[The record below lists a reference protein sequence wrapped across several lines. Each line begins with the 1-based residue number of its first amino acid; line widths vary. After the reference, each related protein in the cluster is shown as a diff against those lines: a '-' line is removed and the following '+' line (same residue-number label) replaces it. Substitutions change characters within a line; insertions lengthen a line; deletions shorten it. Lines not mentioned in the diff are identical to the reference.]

1 MPFLRRSPPVEGPA
15 PDPEGAAR
23 SSAEPVAEVA
33 GDGSR
38 PPADETVQ
46 GAGQDAVAPEAVAQE
61 TATQEAASEFS
72 SDPDPGTPLAE
83 SLRPGPRGPGW
94 IGAAVV
100 VTALVSALATF
111 LILAGVIRVTPT
123 PAYGVTLLGI
133 NAALVLGLVFVIAWE
148 ARVFLHAR
156 KANAAV
162 ARLHSR
168 IVGLFSLIAILPTVL
183 LAVVASVTIDRGLSL
198 GFTDRVRDVVL
209 KSVEVADAYQENQC
223 QSLAREIRILVD
235 DLTRARPNFDRDR
248 AWFENFLTTR
258 ATNLGLPVA
267 QIMRGPT
274 DVVARA
280 KIDVLKQVRLPSA
293 AAFEE
298 AATSTDPICLL
309 PSEGRV
315 FAALL
320 RMPAYDDAVLM
331 VQREVSQLAI
341 DFPGVSRAAAAE
353 YLTYDSLRRSIQIT
367 FASVFLLIALIALL
381 SAVWF
386 GMNFANRFVA
396 PIRRLI
402 NAADQVA
409 SGNFYAQVP
418 TKKTSGDLAHLGESF
433 NKMTQELRR
442 QHTGLIAANDLI
454 DTRRRFTE
462 AVLSGVSP
470 GVIGLDAAGFV
481 TIANPAA
488 ERMLDLESEALIGQ
502 PLARAVPELAPV
514 LAESE
519 SRPRALQQQQLQL
532 TRSRGER
539 TVTVRVTSEQA
550 QGTSRGSVVTLD
562 DITDL
567 VQAQRSSAWGDVARR
582 IAHEIKNPLTPIQLS
597 AERIR
602 RKYGKVITADKEVF
616 DQCTA
621 TIVRQVDEIKRM
633 VDEFSAF
640 ARMPK
645 PAIAPND
652 LTEIAKQNLFMMRV
666 AHPDIDFA
674 FSAQGGAGSAE
685 KIVAAFDIR
694 LLSQV
699 ITNILK
705 NAVEAVAEVPPAELG
720 KGKIALSL
728 AVEDGFAVI
737 TVTDN
742 GKGFPVEG
750 RQRLLEPYMT
760 TREGGTGLGLAI
772 VSKVLEE
779 HGGGIALND
788 NPAGRGGQ
796 VQMRVPREH
805 GPEPS
810 ASGPQTSPVTTEE
823 KGAAPT
829 APRIAEMHA

>member
-1 MPFLRRSPPVEGPA
+1 MPFLTRPRSAPPPPGTA
-15 PDPEGAAR
+15 GAAPNPT
-23 SSAEPVAEVA
+23 E
-33 GDGSR
+33 
-38 PPADETVQ
+38 PPAHDPGPT
-46 GAGQDAVAPEAVAQE
+46 GAPEADA
-61 TATQEAASEFS
+61 
-72 SDPDPGTPLAE
+72 PLAE

-100 VTALVSALATF
+100 VTALVCALSTF

-123 PAYGVTLLGI
+123 PTYGITLLGI
-133 NAALVLGLVFVIAWE
+133 NVTLVLGLVVVIAWE

-156 KANAAV
+156 RANAAV

-168 IVGLFSLIAILPTVL
+168 IVGLFCLIAILPTFL
-183 LAVVASVTIDRGLSL
+183 LAVVAAVTIDRGLSL

-280 KIDVLKQVRLPSA
+280 NIDVLKQVRLPSA
-293 AAFEE
+293 AAFED
-298 AATSTDPICLL
+298 AGKSSDPICLL

-331 VQREVSQLAI
+331 VQREVNPLAI
-341 DFPGVSRAAAAE
+341 EFPGVSRAAAAE

-367 FASVFLLIALIALL
+367 FAVVFVLIALIALL

-386 GMNFANRFVA
+386 GLNFANRFVA

-418 TKKTSGDLAHLGESF
+418 TKKTSGDLASLGESF

-442 QHTGLIAANDLI
+442 QHAGLMAANDLI
-454 DTRRRFTE
+454 DARRRFTE

-488 ERMLDLESEALIGQ
+488 ERMLDLGSDRLVGQ
-502 PLARAVPELAPV
+502 PLGAAVPELAPV
-514 LAESE
+514 LAEGE
-519 SRPRALQQQQLQL
+519 ARQRAVQQQIQL
-532 TRSRGER
+532 TRTRGERKEER
-539 TVTVRVTSEQA
+539 TVTVRVTGEQA
-550 QGTSRGSVVTLD
+550 PGGARGAVVTLD

-567 VQAQRSSAWGDVARR
+567 VQAQRTSAWGDVARR

-602 RKYGKVITADKEVF
+602 RKYGKVIVTDREVF

-652 LTEIAKQNLFMMRV
+652 LTEIAKQNLFMIRV
-666 AHPDIDFA
+666 AHPDIDFS
-674 FSAQGGAGSAE
+674 FSAQGGAEAGGAGNPE

-705 NAVEAVAEVPPAELG
+705 NAVEAVAEVPSEVLG
-720 KGKIALSL
+720 KGKIALDL
-728 AVEDGFAVI
+728 AIEDGFAVI

-742 GKGFPVEG
+742 GKGFPAEG

-760 TREGGTGLGLAI
+760 TRDGGTGLGLAI

-796 VQMRVPREH
+796 VQMRVPREAAP
-805 GPEPS
+805 GSPPGAAGTPPGAGQPPS
-810 ASGPQTSPVTTEE
+810 TPEE

-829 APRIAEMHA
+829 APRIAEMQA

>member
-1 MPFLRRSPPVEGPA
+1 MPFLRRSRTEEGPA
-15 PDPEGAAR
+15 RVPERGA
-23 SSAEPVAEVA
+23 
-33 GDGSR
+33 DGTGET
-38 PPADETVQ
+38 ADQ
-46 GAGQDAVAPEAVAQE
+46 QDAGTPAGADAAQP
-61 TATQEAASEFS
+61 S
-72 SDPDPGTPLAE
+72 GTPLAE

-94 IGAAVV
+94 IGAAMV

-123 PAYGVTLLGI
+123 PAYGVTLLAI
-133 NAALVLGLVFVIAWE
+133 NAALVLGLAVIIAWE

-162 ARLHSR
+162 ARLHTR
-168 IVGLFSLIAILPTVL
+168 IVGLFSLIAILPTIL

-223 QSLAREIRILVD
+223 QSLAREIRILAD
-235 DLTRARPNFDRDR
+235 DLTRARPNFDVNRD
-248 AWFENFLTTR
+248 WFQTFLTTR

-274 DVVARA
+274 EVVARA
-280 KIDVLKQVRLPSA
+280 KIDVLKTNRLPSA
-293 AAFEE
+293 AAFED
-298 AATSTDPICLL
+298 AANSADPICLL
-309 PSEGRV
+309 PTEGRV

-341 DFPGVSRAAAAE
+341 EFPGVSRAAAAE

-442 QHTGLIAANDLI
+442 QHAGLIAASDLI

-488 ERMLDLESEALIGQ
+488 ERMVDLASDALVGQ

-519 SRPRALQQQQLQL
+519 ARPRSLQQQQVQL

-539 TVTVRVTSEQA
+539 TITVRVTSEQA
-550 QGTSRGSVVTLD
+550 QGASRGSVVTLD

-674 FSAQGGAGSAE
+674 FSAQTGAAEGGAGESE

-705 NAVEAVAEVPPAELG
+705 NAVEAVAEVPEAELG
-720 KGKIALSL
+720 KGKISLSL

-737 TVTDN
+737 AVTDN
-742 GKGFPVEG
+742 GKGFPAEG

-779 HGGGIALND
+779 HGGGIELND

-796 VQMRVPREH
+796 VRMRVPREH
-805 GPEPS
+805 GPEP
-810 ASGPQTSPVTTEE
+810 AAAPEIGPQTSPVTTEE

>member
-1 MPFLRRSPPVEGPA
+1 
-15 PDPEGAAR
+15 
-23 SSAEPVAEVA
+23 
-33 GDGSR
+33 
-38 PPADETVQ
+38 
-46 GAGQDAVAPEAVAQE
+46 
-61 TATQEAASEFS
+61 
-72 SDPDPGTPLAE
+72 
-83 SLRPGPRGPGW
+83 
-94 IGAAVV
+94 
-100 VTALVSALATF
+100 
-111 LILAGVIRVTPT
+111 
-123 PAYGVTLLGI
+123 
-133 NAALVLGLVFVIAWE
+133 
-148 ARVFLHAR
+148 
-156 KANAAV
+156 
-162 ARLHSR
+162 
-168 IVGLFSLIAILPTVL
+168 
-183 LAVVASVTIDRGLSL
+183 GLSL

-223 QSLAREIRILVD
+223 QSLAREIRILND
-235 DLTRARPNFDRDR
+235 DLTRARPNFDVNRD
-248 AWFENFLTTR
+248 WFEGFLTVR

-267 QIMRGPT
+267 QIMRGPNE
-274 DVVARA
+274 VVARA
-280 KIDVLKQVRLPSA
+280 KIDVLKVTRLPSA
-293 AAFEE
+293 AAFAE
-298 AATSTDPICLL
+298 AATSNDPVCLL
-309 PSEGRV
+309 PTEGRV
-315 FAALL
+315 FAALF
-320 RMPAYDDAVLM
+320 RMPAYDDAVLL

-353 YLTYDSLRRSIQIT
+353 YLTYDSLRTSIQVT
-367 FASVFLLIALIALL
+367 FASVFVLIALIALL

-418 TKKTSGDLAHLGESF
+418 ARKTSGDLAHLGESF

-442 QHTGLIAANDLI
+442 QHAGLTAASDLI
-454 DTRRRFTE
+454 DRRRRFTE

-470 GVIGLDAAGFV
+470 GVVGVDAGGVV

-488 ERMLDLESEALIGQ
+488 ERMLDLASDALVGRR
-502 PLARAVPELAPV
+502 LADAVPELAP
-514 LAESE
+514 LLPGGEG
-519 SRPRALQQQQLQL
+519 RQRALQQQIQL
-532 TRSRGER
+532 TRAGRER
-539 TVTVRVTSEQA
+539 TIAVRVTSEQA
-550 QGTSRGSVVTLD
+550 QGGARGFVVTAD

-567 VQAQRSSAWGDVARR
+567 VSAQRTSAWADVARR

-602 RKYGKVITADKEVF
+602 RKYGKVITADREVF

-621 TIVRQVDEIKRM
+621 TIIRQVDEIKRM
-633 VDEFSAF
+633 VDEFSSF

-645 PAIAPND
+645 PAIAEND

-666 AHPDIDFA
+666 AHPDIDFSFTA
-674 FSAQGGAGSAE
+674 HGTGGTGTAAAE
-685 KIVAAFDIR
+685 KITAAFDIR

-705 NAVEAVAEVPPAELG
+705 NAVEAVAEVPEAELG

-728 AVEDGFAVI
+728 TVDETFATI
-737 TVTDN
+737 AVTDN
-742 GKGFPVEG
+742 GKGFPAEG

-779 HGGGIALND
+779 HGGGIELND

-796 VQMRVPREH
+796 VRMRVPRALPAADH
-805 GPEPS
+805 AAAGAIPAGPD
-810 ASGPQTSPVTTEE
+810 ANLHE

-829 APRIAEMHA
+829 APRKIAEMQP

>member
-1 MPFLRRSPPVEGPA
+1 MEDAGVADA
-15 PDPEGAAR
+15 P
-23 SSAEPVAEVA
+23 SAEPQGGSDPFAAESSVAEA
-33 GDGSR
+33 MK
-38 PPADETVQ
+38 
-46 GAGQDAVAPEAVAQE
+46 
-61 TATQEAASEFS
+61 
-72 SDPDPGTPLAE
+72 
-83 SLRPGPRGPGW
+83 PGPRGPGW

-100 VTALVSALATF
+100 ATALISAIATF

-123 PAYGVTLLGI
+123 PTIGVTLLAI
-133 NAALVLGLVFVIAWE
+133 NVFLVLSLVVVIAWE

-156 KANAAV
+156 RANAAV
-162 ARLHSR
+162 ARLHTR
-168 IVGLFSLIAILPTVL
+168 IVGLFSLIAILPTIL

-223 QSLAREIRILVD
+223 QSLAREIRILND
-235 DLTRARPNFDRDR
+235 DLTRARPNFDVNRE
-248 AWFENFLTTR
+248 WFENFLTTR

-280 KIDVLKQVRLPSA
+280 KIDILKQTRLPSA
-293 AAFEE
+293 AAFED
-298 AATSTDPICLL
+298 AAKSNDPICLL
-309 PSEGRV
+309 PTEGRI

-320 RMPAYDDAVLM
+320 RMPAYDDAVLL

-353 YLTYDSLRRSIQIT
+353 YLTYDSLKRSIQVT
-367 FASVFLLIALIALL
+367 FASVFVLIALIALL

-386 GMNFANRFVA
+386 GLNFANRFVA

-418 TKKTSGDLAHLGESF
+418 ARKADGDLAHLGESF

-442 QHTGLIAANDLI
+442 QHAGLTAASDLI
-454 DTRRRFTE
+454 DRRRRFTE

-470 GVIGLDAAGFV
+470 GVIGVDAGGLV
-481 TIANPAA
+481 TIANPGA
-488 ERMLDLESEALIGQ
+488 ERMLGLAGEDLIGM
-502 PLARAVPELAPV
+502 PLTQVVPELAP
-514 LAESE
+514 LFPEAEG
-519 SRPRALQQQQLQL
+519 RQRALQQQIQL
-532 TRSRGER
+532 TRDGRER

-550 QGTSRGSVVTLD
+550 QGAARGFVVTLD

-567 VQAQRSSAWGDVARR
+567 VSAQRTSAWADVARR

-602 RKYGKVITADKEVF
+602 RKYGKVITTDREVF

-633 VDEFSAF
+633 VDEFSSF

-645 PAIAPND
+645 PAIAEHD
-652 LTEIAKQNLFMMRV
+652 LTEIAKQNLFMIRV
-666 AHPDIDFA
+666 AHPDLDFA
-674 FSAQGGAGSAE
+674 FSARGVEGAE
-685 KIVAAFDIR
+685 RVTAAFDIR

-699 ITNILK
+699 LTNILK
-705 NAVEAVAEVPPAELG
+705 NAVEAVAAVPEAELG
-720 KGKIALSL
+720 KGRVELALS
-728 AVEDGFAVI
+728 VEEAFAVI
-737 TVTDN
+737 EVTDN
-742 GKGFPVEG
+742 GKGFPAEG

-779 HGGGIALND
+779 HGGGIELND
-788 NPAGRGGQ
+788 NPAGRGGR
-796 VQMRVPREH
+796 VRMRVPRVLAADAQADQGLSPSLGERQGNHEKPGDHEKPGEH
-805 GPEPS
+805 
-810 ASGPQTSPVTTEE
+810 EE
-823 KGAAPT
+823 KGT
-829 APRIAEMHA
+829 ARTGPQIAEMLQ

>member
-1 MPFLRRSPPVEGPA
+1 MPTGSAG
-15 PDPEGAAR
+15 DAAR
-23 SSAEPVAEVA
+23 
-33 GDGSR
+33 
-38 PPADETVQ
+38 
-46 GAGQDAVAPEAVAQE
+46 
-61 TATQEAASEFS
+61 
-72 SDPDPGTPLAE
+72 PD
-83 SLRPGPRGPGW
+83 PRGPGW

-100 VTALVSALATF
+100 VTALISAIATF
-111 LILAGVIRVTPT
+111 LVLAGMIRITPT
-123 PAYGVTLLGI
+123 PTIGVTLLAI
-133 NAALVLGLVFVIAWE
+133 NVALVLGLVVIIAWE
-148 ARVFLHAR
+148 ARVFLKAR
-156 KANAAV
+156 QAHAAV
-162 ARLHSR
+162 ARLHTR
-168 IVGLFSLIAILPTVL
+168 IVGLFSLIAILPTIL

-223 QSLAREIRILVD
+223 QSLAREIRILND
-235 DLTRARPNFDRDR
+235 DLTRARPNFDVNRD
-248 AWFENFLTTR
+248 WFQNFLTTR

-274 DVVARA
+274 EVVAKA
-280 KIDVLKQVRLPSA
+280 KIDILKATRLPSA
-293 AAFEE
+293 AAFED
-298 AATSTDPICLL
+298 AAKSNDPICLL
-309 PSEGRV
+309 PTEGRV

-341 DFPGVSRAAAAE
+341 EFPGVSRAAAAE
-353 YLTYDSLRRSIQIT
+353 YLTYDSLRRSIQVT
-367 FASVFLLIALIALL
+367 FASVFVLIALIALL

-386 GMNFANRFVA
+386 GLNFANRFVA

-418 TKKTSGDLAHLGESF
+418 AKKSDGDLAHLGASF

-442 QHTGLIAANDLI
+442 QHDGLTAASELI
-454 DTRRRFTE
+454 DRRRRFTE

-470 GVIGLDAAGFV
+470 GVIGIDAGGFV

-488 ERMLDLESEALIGQ
+488 ERMLDLAGTALIGQ
-502 PLARAVPELAPV
+502 PLGQAAPELAPV
-514 LAESE
+514 LAEGE
-519 SRPRALQQQQLQL
+519 SRQRAVQQQIQL
-532 TRSRGER
+532 TRAGRER

-550 QGTSRGSVVTLD
+550 HGTARGYVVTLD

-567 VQAQRSSAWGDVARR
+567 VSAQRTSAWADVARR

-602 RKYGKVITADKEVF
+602 RKYGKVIVSDREVF

-621 TIVRQVDEIKRM
+621 TIIRQVDEIKRM
-633 VDEFSAF
+633 VDEFSSF

-645 PAIAPND
+645 PAIAEND

-674 FSAQGGAGSAE
+674 FASTGAGANE
-685 KIVAAFDIR
+685 RITAAFDIR
-694 LLSQV
+694 LLSQA

-705 NAVEAVAEVPPAELG
+705 NAVEAVAEVPEDVLG
-720 KGKIALSL
+720 KGKIGLDL
-728 AVEDGFAVI
+728 AVDDGYALI
-737 TVTDN
+737 SITDN
-742 GKGFPVEG
+742 GKGFPTEG

-779 HGGGIALND
+779 HGGGIELND

-796 VQMRVPREH
+796 VRMRVPRAQPDAPAADPAARPATAPAARPSGEAAH
-805 GPEPS
+805 GAGAPDP
-810 ASGPQTSPVTTEE
+810 TSDTTMDTTVE
-823 KGAAPT
+823 KGAART
-829 APRIAEMHA
+829 APQTAEMH

>member
-1 MPFLRRSPPVEGPA
+1 MAWLRRFSKK
-15 PDPEGAAR
+15 
-23 SSAEPVAEVA
+23 
-33 GDGSR
+33 R
-38 PPADETVQ
+38 P
-46 GAGQDAVAPEAVAQE
+46 PEAVSE
-61 TATQEAASEFS
+61 ASEAGAS
-72 SDPDPGTPLAE
+72 TDGAAPDVVV
-83 SLRPGPRGPGW
+83 RPPPRGPGW
-94 IGAAVV
+94 IGALVV
-100 VTALVSALATF
+100 ATALVSAIATF

-123 PAYGVTLLGI
+123 PTVGVTLLGI
-133 NAALVLGLVFVIAWE
+133 NVALVLGLVVIIAWE

-162 ARLHSR
+162 ARLHTR

-183 LAVVASVTIDRGLSL
+183 LAVVAAVTIDRGLSL

-223 QSLAREIRILVD
+223 QSLAREIRILAD
-235 DLTRARPNFDRDR
+235 DLTRARPNFDVNRD
-248 AWFENFLTTR
+248 WFQTFLTTR
-258 ATNLGLPVA
+258 ATALGLPVA
-267 QIMRGPT
+267 EIMRGPT
-274 DVVARA
+274 EVVARA
-280 KIDVLKQVRLPSA
+280 KIDIIKERRLPSA

-298 AATSTDPICLL
+298 AAKSSDPICLV

-320 RMPAYDDAVLM
+320 RMTAYDGAVLL
-331 VQREVSQLAI
+331 VQREVSQLAVE
-341 DFPGVSRAAAAE
+341 FPGVSRAAAAE
-353 YLTYDSLRRSIQIT
+353 YLTYDSLKRSIQIT
-367 FASVFLLIALIALL
+367 FASVFVLIALIALL

-386 GMNFANRFVA
+386 GLNFANRFVA

-418 TKKTSGDLAHLGESF
+418 ARKTDGDLAHLGESF

-442 QHTGLIAANDLI
+442 QHDGLTAASDLI
-454 DTRRRFTE
+454 DRRRRFTE

-470 GVIGLDAAGFV
+470 GVIGVDAAGLV
-481 TIANPAA
+481 TIANPAVERTLGIGA
-488 ERMLDLESEALIGQ
+488 EEIVGR
-502 PLARAVPELAPV
+502 PLTQVVPELQALFP
-514 LAESE
+514 EGSE
-519 SRPRALQQQQLQL
+519 GRQRALQQQIQLV
-532 TRSRGER
+532 RDGRER

-550 QGTSRGSVVTLD
+550 QGGQRGFVVTLD

-567 VQAQRSSAWGDVARR
+567 VAAQRTSAWADVARR

-602 RKYGKVITADKEVF
+602 RKYGKVIVEDRDVF

-633 VDEFSAF
+633 VDEFSSF

-645 PAIAPND
+645 PAIGRND
-652 LTEIAKQNLFMMRV
+652 LGEIARQNLFMMRV
-666 AHPDIDFA
+666 AHPDLEFG
-674 FSAQGGAGSAE
+674 FSGEGDGGE
-685 KIVAAFDIR
+685 PLTAAFDIR
-694 LLSQV
+694 LLSQA

-705 NAVEAVAEVPPAELG
+705 NAVEAVMAVPEAERGQGRVDVRL
-720 KGKIALSL
+720 L
-728 AVEDGFAVI
+728 VEDAFAVI
-737 TVTDN
+737 EVTDT

-772 VSKVLEE
+772 VSKVLED
-779 HGGGIALND
+779 HGGGIELND

-796 VQMRVPREH
+796 VRMRIPRDVEAAGGRTPAGTGDDMR
-805 GPEPS
+805 GPRAAAPD
-810 ASGPQTSPVTTEE
+810 E
-823 KGAAPT
+823 KGAARTGPE
-829 APRIAEMHA
+829 IAEILS

>member
-1 MPFLRRSPPVEGPA
+1 MRFLSRSGSAASGPDSGGSGPA
-15 PDPEGAAR
+15 PDP
-23 SSAEPVAEVA
+23 A
-33 GDGSR
+33 GV
-38 PPADETVQ
+38 PPQT
-46 GAGQDAVAPEAVAQE
+46 DA
-61 TATQEAASEFS
+61 
-72 SDPDPGTPLAE
+72 PLAE

-100 VTALVSALATF
+100 VTALVCALTTF

-123 PAYGVTLLGI
+123 PTYGITLLAI
-133 NAALVLGLVFVIAWE
+133 NVTLVLGLVVVIAWE

-156 KANAAV
+156 RANAAV

-168 IVGLFSLIAILPTVL
+168 IVGLFSLIAILPTIL

-223 QSLAREIRILVD
+223 QSLAREIRILND
-235 DLTRARPNFDRDR
+235 DLTRARPNFDVNR
-248 AWFENFLTTR
+248 AWFETFLTTR

-267 QIMRGPT
+267 QIMRGST

-280 KIDVLKQVRLPSA
+280 NIDVLKQVRLPSA
-293 AAFEE
+293 AAFED
-298 AATSTDPICLL
+298 AGKSGDPICLL
-309 PSEGRV
+309 PTEGRV

-331 VQREVSQLAI
+331 VQREVNPLAI
-341 DFPGVSRAAAAE
+341 EFPGVSRAAAAE

-367 FASVFLLIALIALL
+367 FAVVFVLIALIALL

-386 GMNFANRFVA
+386 GLNFANRFVA

-418 TKKTSGDLAHLGESF
+418 TKKTSGDLASLGESF

-442 QHTGLIAANDLI
+442 QHAGLMAANDLI
-454 DTRRRFTE
+454 DARRRFTE

-488 ERMLDLESEALIGQ
+488 ERMLDLGSDRLVGQ
-502 PLARAVPELAPV
+502 PLGQAVPELAPV
-514 LAESE
+514 LAEGE
-519 SRPRALQQQQLQL
+519 ARQRAVQQQIQL
-532 TRSRGER
+532 TRTRGERKEER
-539 TVTVRVTSEQA
+539 TVTVRVTGEQA
-550 QGTSRGSVVTLD
+550 PGGARGAVVTLD

-567 VQAQRSSAWGDVARR
+567 VQAQRTSAWGDVARR

-602 RKYGKVITADKEVF
+602 RKYGKVILTDREVF

-674 FSAQGGAGSAE
+674 FSAEGGAGASE

-705 NAVEAVAEVPPAELG
+705 NAVEAVAEVPPDVLG
-720 KGKIALSL
+720 KGKIALAL

-742 GKGFPVEG
+742 GKGFPAEG

-796 VQMRVPREH
+796 VRMRVPREGAGPSAGPSAGEGAGKA
-805 GPEPS
+805 GPERP
-810 ASGPQTSPVTTEE
+810 PTTAEE

-829 APRIAEMHA
+829 APRIAEMQA

>member
-1 MPFLRRSPPVEGPA
+1 MPFLTRWRSAAPPSDAAGAGPA
-15 PDPEGAAR
+15 QNP
-23 SSAEPVAEVA
+23 AEPPAQ
-33 GDGSR
+33 GS
-38 PPADETVQ
+38 V
-46 GAGQDAVAPEAVAQE
+46 
-61 TATQEAASEFS
+61 
-72 SDPDPGTPLAE
+72 PGTTGTPDAGAPLAE

-100 VTALVSALATF
+100 VTALVCALSTF

-123 PAYGVTLLGI
+123 PTYGITLLSI
-133 NAALVLGLVFVIAWE
+133 NVTLVLGLVVVIVWE

-156 KANAAV
+156 RANAAV

-168 IVGLFSLIAILPTVL
+168 IVGLFCLIAILPTFL
-183 LAVVASVTIDRGLSL
+183 LAVVAAVTIDRGLSL

-223 QSLAREIRILVD
+223 QSLAREIRILAD
-235 DLTRARPNFDRDR
+235 DLTRARPNFDVNRS
-248 AWFENFLTTR
+248 WFETFLTTR

-280 KIDVLKQVRLPSA
+280 NIDVLKQVRLPSA
-293 AAFEE
+293 AAFED
-298 AATSTDPICLL
+298 AGKSSDPICLL

-331 VQREVSQLAI
+331 VQREVNPLAI
-341 DFPGVSRAAAAE
+341 EFPGVSRAAAAE

-367 FASVFLLIALIALL
+367 FAVVFVLIALIALL

-386 GMNFANRFVA
+386 GLNFANRFVA

-418 TKKTSGDLAHLGESF
+418 TKKTSGDLASLGESF

-442 QHTGLIAANDLI
+442 QHAGLMAANDLI
-454 DTRRRFTE
+454 DARRRFTE

-488 ERMLDLESEALIGQ
+488 ERMLDLGSDRLVGQ
-502 PLARAVPELAPV
+502 PLGTAVPELAPV
-514 LAESE
+514 LAEGE
-519 SRPRALQQQQLQL
+519 ARQRAVQQQIQLVR
-532 TRSRGER
+532 TRGERKEER
-539 TVTVRVTSEQA
+539 TVTVRVTGEQA
-550 QGTSRGSVVTLD
+550 PGGARGAVVTLD

-567 VQAQRSSAWGDVARR
+567 VQAQRTSAWGDVARR

-602 RKYGKVITADKEVF
+602 RKYGKVIVTDREVF

-652 LTEIAKQNLFMMRV
+652 LTEIAKQNLFMVRV

-674 FSAQGGAGSAE
+674 FSAAGGAGSSE

-705 NAVEAVAEVPPAELG
+705 NAVEAVAEVPPEVLG
-720 KGKIALSL
+720 KGKIALDL

-742 GKGFPVEG
+742 GKGFPAEG

-796 VQMRVPREH
+796 VQMRVPREAA
-805 GPEPS
+805 PEPS
-810 ASGPQTSPVTTEE
+810 PAAAGTQPSAGRPPSTPEE

-829 APRIAEMHA
+829 APRIAEMQA

>member
-1 MPFLRRSPPVEGPA
+1 MPFLQRSPTEEGPV
-15 PDPEGAAR
+15 PDPEGPG
-23 SSAEPVAEVA
+23 E
-33 GDGSR
+33 
-38 PPADETVQ
+38 
-46 GAGQDAVAPEAVAQE
+46 GAGPDAA
-61 TATQEAASEFS
+61 
-72 SDPDPGTPLAE
+72 LAE

-133 NAALVLGLVFVIAWE
+133 NAALVLGLAFIIAWE

-162 ARLHSR
+162 ARLHTR
-168 IVGLFSLIAILPTVL
+168 IVGLFSLIAILPTIL

-223 QSLAREIRILVD
+223 QSLAREIRILAD
-235 DLTRARPNFDRDR
+235 DLTRARPNFDVNRD
-248 AWFENFLTTR
+248 WFQNFLTTR
-258 ATNLGLPVA
+258 ASNLGLPVA

-274 DVVARA
+274 EVVARA
-280 KIDVLKQVRLPSA
+280 KIDVLKTNRLPSA
-293 AAFEE
+293 AAFED
-298 AATSTDPICLL
+298 AASSADPICLL
-309 PSEGRV
+309 PTEGRV
-315 FAALL
+315 FAALV

-418 TKKTSGDLAHLGESF
+418 TRKTSGDLAHLGEAF

-442 QHTGLIAANDLI
+442 QHAGLIAASDLI

-488 ERMLDLESEALIGQ
+488 ERMLDLDSDALVGQ
-502 PLARAVPELAPV
+502 PLGRAVPELAPV

-519 SRPRALQQQQLQL
+519 ARPRSLQQQQIQL
-532 TRSRGER
+532 ARSRGER
-539 TVTVRVTSEQA
+539 TITVRVTSEQA
-550 QGTSRGSVVTLD
+550 QGSSRGWVVTLD

-645 PAIAPND
+645 PAIAQND

-674 FSAQGGAGSAE
+674 FSAQTGSAEGGAANSE

-705 NAVEAVAEVPPAELG
+705 NAVEAVAEVPEAELG
-720 KGKIALSL
+720 KGKISLSL

-737 TVTDN
+737 AVTDN
-742 GKGFPVEG
+742 GKGFPAEG

-779 HGGGIALND
+779 HGGGIELND

-796 VQMRVPREH
+796 VRMRVPREH
-805 GPEPS
+805 GSEPS
-810 ASGPQTSPVTTEE
+810 VSPETRPVTTEE

>member
-1 MPFLRRSPPVEGPA
+1 MPFLRRSRTEEGPLPA
-15 PDPEGAAR
+15 PERAAEGEGQHAGHDGARDSGDP
-23 SSAEPVAEVA
+23 
-33 GDGSR
+33 
-38 PPADETVQ
+38 
-46 GAGQDAVAPEAVAQE
+46 AGQDAGRDASQAP
-61 TATQEAASEFS
+61 AA
-72 SDPDPGTPLAE
+72 PLAE

-94 IGAAVV
+94 IGAVVV
-100 VTALVSALATF
+100 VTALISALATF

-123 PAYGVTLLGI
+123 PAYGVTLLAI
-133 NAALVLGLVFVIAWE
+133 NAALVLSLAFIIAWE

-162 ARLHSR
+162 ARLHTR
-168 IVGLFSLIAILPTVL
+168 IVGLFSLIAILPTIL

-223 QSLAREIRILVD
+223 QSLAREIRILAD
-235 DLTRARPNFDRDR
+235 DLTRARPNFDVNRD
-248 AWFENFLTTR
+248 WFQTFLTTR

-274 DVVARA
+274 EVVARA
-280 KIDVLKQVRLPSA
+280 KIDVLKTNRLPSA
-293 AAFEE
+293 AAFED
-298 AATSTDPICLL
+298 AANSADPICLL
-309 PSEGRV
+309 PTEGRV

-442 QHTGLIAANDLI
+442 QHAGLIAASDLI

-488 ERMLDLESEALIGQ
+488 ERMLDLPSDALIGQ
-502 PLARAVPELAPV
+502 PLGRAVPELAPV

-519 SRPRALQQQQLQL
+519 ARQRSLQQQQIQL

-674 FSAQGGAGSAE
+674 FSAQTSTGQDGAGGSE

-705 NAVEAVAEVPPAELG
+705 NAVEAVAEVPEAELG
-720 KGKIALSL
+720 KGKIGLSL

-737 TVTDN
+737 AVTDN
-742 GKGFPVEG
+742 GKGFPAEG

-779 HGGGIALND
+779 HGGGIELND

-796 VQMRVPREH
+796 VRMRIPREH

-810 ASGPQTSPVTTEE
+810 AGALETSPDTTEE

>member
-1 MPFLRRSPPVEGPA
+1 MPFLSRSGSAATGPDAGGSGPA
-15 PDPEGAAR
+15 PDP
-23 SSAEPVAEVA
+23 A
-33 GDGSR
+33 G
-38 PPADETVQ
+38 PAPQAD
-46 GAGQDAVAPEAVAQE
+46 
-61 TATQEAASEFS
+61 S
-72 SDPDPGTPLAE
+72 PLAE

-100 VTALVSALATF
+100 VTALVCALTTF

-123 PAYGVTLLGI
+123 PTYGITLLAI
-133 NAALVLGLVFVIAWE
+133 NVALVLGLVVIIAWE

-156 KANAAV
+156 RANAAV

-168 IVGLFSLIAILPTVL
+168 IVGLFSLIAILPTIL

-223 QSLAREIRILVD
+223 QSLAREIRILND
-235 DLTRARPNFDRDR
+235 DLTRARPNFDVNRT
-248 AWFENFLTTR
+248 WFETFLTTR

-280 KIDVLKQVRLPSA
+280 NIDVLKQVRLPSA
-293 AAFEE
+293 AAFED
-298 AATSTDPICLL
+298 AGKSTDPICLL

-331 VQREVSQLAI
+331 VQREVNPLAI
-341 DFPGVSRAAAAE
+341 EFPGVSRAAAAE

-367 FASVFLLIALIALL
+367 FALVFVLIALIALL

-386 GMNFANRFVA
+386 GLNFANRFVA

-418 TKKTSGDLAHLGESF
+418 TKKTSGDLASLGESF

-442 QHTGLIAANDLI
+442 QHAGLMAANDLI
-454 DTRRRFTE
+454 DARRRFTE

-488 ERMLDLESEALIGQ
+488 ERMLDLGSDRLVGQ
-502 PLARAVPELAPV
+502 PLGVAVPELAPV
-514 LAESE
+514 LAEGE
-519 SRPRALQQQQLQL
+519 ARQRAVQQQIQL
-532 TRSRGER
+532 TRTRGERKEER
-539 TVTVRVTSEQA
+539 TVTVRVTGEQA
-550 QGTSRGSVVTLD
+550 PGGARGAVVTLD

-567 VQAQRSSAWGDVARR
+567 VQAQRTSAWGDVARR

-602 RKYGKVITADKEVF
+602 RKYGKVILTDREVF

-674 FSAQGGAGSAE
+674 FSAEGGAGASE

-705 NAVEAVAEVPPAELG
+705 NAVEAVSEVPPDVLG
-720 KGKIALSL
+720 KGKIALGL

-742 GKGFPVEG
+742 GKGFPAEG

-796 VQMRVPREH
+796 VRMRVPREA
-805 GPEPS
+805 GPERP
-810 ASGPQTSPVTTEE
+810 PTTPEE

-829 APRIAEMHA
+829 APRIAEMQA

>member
-1 MPFLRRSPPVEGPA
+1 MRLRRRTPQEEAPVPTG
-15 PDPEGAAR
+15 
-23 SSAEPVAEVA
+23 SA
-33 GDGSR
+33 GDGAR
-38 PPADETVQ
+38 PD
-46 GAGQDAVAPEAVAQE
+46 
-61 TATQEAASEFS
+61 
-72 SDPDPGTPLAE
+72 
-83 SLRPGPRGPGW
+83 PRGPGW

-100 VTALVSALATF
+100 ITALVSAVATF
-111 LILAGVIRVTPT
+111 LVLAGVIRVTPT
-123 PAYGVTLLGI
+123 PTIGVTLLAI
-133 NAALVLGLVFVIAWE
+133 NVALVLGLVVIIAWE
-148 ARVFLHAR
+148 ARVFLKAR
-156 KANAAV
+156 QAHAAV
-162 ARLHSR
+162 ARLHNR
-168 IVGLFSLIAILPTVL
+168 IVGLFSLIAILPTIL

-223 QSLAREIRILVD
+223 QSLAREIRILND
-235 DLTRARPNFDRDR
+235 DLTRARPNFDVNRD
-248 AWFENFLTTR
+248 WFQNFLTTR

-274 DVVARA
+274 EVVAKA
-280 KIDVLKQVRLPSA
+280 KIDVLKATRLPSA
-293 AAFEE
+293 AAFED
-298 AATSTDPICLL
+298 AAKSNDPICLL
-309 PSEGRV
+309 PTEGRV

-341 DFPGVSRAAAAE
+341 EFPGVSRAAAAE

-367 FASVFLLIALIALL
+367 FASVFVLIALIALL

-418 TKKTSGDLAHLGESF
+418 ARKSDGDLAHLGASF

-442 QHTGLIAANDLI
+442 QHDGLTAANDLI
-454 DTRRRFTE
+454 DRRRRFTE

-470 GVIGLDAAGFV
+470 GVIGIDAGGFV

-488 ERMLDLESEALIGQ
+488 ERMLDLAGSDLIGQ
-502 PLARAVPELAPV
+502 RLGAAAPELAPV
-514 LAESE
+514 LAEGE
-519 SRPRALQQQQLQL
+519 SRQRAVQQQIQL
-532 TRSRGER
+532 TRAGRER

-550 QGTSRGSVVTLD
+550 HGSARGYVVTLD

-567 VQAQRSSAWGDVARR
+567 VSAQRTSAWADVARR

-602 RKYGKVITADKEVF
+602 RKYGKVIVSDREVF

-621 TIVRQVDEIKRM
+621 TIIRQVDEIKRM
-633 VDEFSAF
+633 VDEFSSF

-645 PAIAPND
+645 PAIAEND

-674 FSAQGGAGSAE
+674 FSSRGAE
-685 KIVAAFDIR
+685 ERITAAFDIR
-694 LLSQV
+694 LLSQA

-705 NAVEAVAEVPPAELG
+705 NAVEAVAEVPPEVLG
-720 KGKIALSL
+720 KGKIGLDL
-728 AVEDGFAVI
+728 AVDDGYALI
-737 TVTDN
+737 AITDN
-742 GKGFPVEG
+742 GKGFPTEG

-779 HGGGIALND
+779 HGGGIELND

-796 VQMRVPREH
+796 VRMRVPRAQPDANPAARPAGETAH
-805 GPEPS
+805 GAGAPDR
-810 ASGPQTSPVTTEE
+810 TSDTTVE
-823 KGAAPT
+823 KGAART
-829 APRIAEMHA
+829 APQTAEMH

>member
-1 MPFLRRSPPVEGPA
+1 MPFLRRPRTEEGSTPA
-15 PDPEGAAR
+15 PER
-23 SSAEPVAEVA
+23 A
-33 GDGSR
+33 GD
-38 PPADETVQ
+38 
-46 GAGQDAVAPEAVAQE
+46 GAGQDVAQG
-61 TATQEAASEFS
+61 AAEAAGQQAADQRDAGMPAG
-72 SDPDPGTPLAE
+72 SDAPPPSGTPLAE
-83 SLRPGPRGPGW
+83 SLQPGPRGPGW
-94 IGAAVV
+94 IGAAMV

-123 PAYGVTLLGI
+123 PAYGVTLLAI
-133 NAALVLGLVFVIAWE
+133 NAALVLGLAVIIAWE

-162 ARLHSR
+162 ARLHTR
-168 IVGLFSLIAILPTVL
+168 IVGLFSLIAILPTIL

-223 QSLAREIRILVD
+223 QSLAREIRILAD
-235 DLTRARPNFDRDR
+235 DLTRARPNFDVNRD
-248 AWFENFLTTR
+248 WFQTFLTTR

-274 DVVARA
+274 EVVARA
-280 KIDVLKQVRLPSA
+280 KIDVLKTNRLPSA
-293 AAFEE
+293 AAFED
-298 AATSTDPICLL
+298 AANSADPICLL
-309 PSEGRV
+309 PTEGRV

-341 DFPGVSRAAAAE
+341 EFPGVSRAAAAE

-442 QHTGLIAANDLI
+442 QHAGLIAASDLI

-488 ERMLDLESEALIGQ
+488 ERMLDLPSDALVGQ
-502 PLARAVPELAPV
+502 PLASAVPELAPV

-519 SRPRALQQQQLQL
+519 ARSRSLQQQQIQL

-539 TVTVRVTSEQA
+539 TITVRVTSEQA
-550 QGTSRGSVVTLD
+550 QGASRGSVVTLD

-674 FSAQGGAGSAE
+674 FSAQSGAGGSE

-705 NAVEAVAEVPPAELG
+705 NAVEAVAEVPEAELG

-737 TVTDN
+737 AVTDN
-742 GKGFPVEG
+742 GKGFPAEG

-779 HGGGIALND
+779 HGGGIELND

-796 VQMRVPREH
+796 VRMRVPREH

-810 ASGPQTSPVTTEE
+810 GAGPDTKTPETSPVTTEE

>member
-1 MPFLRRSPPVEGPA
+1 MPFLRRSRTADAPPPPLEGPA
-15 PDPEGAAR
+15 PLE
-23 SSAEPVAEVA
+23 
-33 GDGSR
+33 
-38 PPADETVQ
+38 
-46 GAGQDAVAPEAVAQE
+46 
-61 TATQEAASEFS
+61 
-72 SDPDPGTPLAE
+72 E

-100 VTALVSALATF
+100 ITALVSAIATF

-123 PAYGVTLLGI
+123 PTYGVALLAL
-133 NAALVLGLVFVIAWE
+133 NVALVLGLAVIIAWE

-156 KANAAV
+156 RANAAV

-168 IVGLFSLIAILPTVL
+168 IVGLFSLIAILPTIL

-223 QSLAREIRILVD
+223 QSLAREIRILAD
-235 DLTRARPNFDRDR
+235 DLTRARPNFDVNRG
-248 AWFENFLTTR
+248 WFETFLTTR
-258 ATNLGLPVA
+258 ASNLGLPVA

-280 KIDVLKQVRLPSA
+280 NIDILKQTRLPSA
-293 AAFEE
+293 AAFED
-298 AATSTDPICLL
+298 AAKSSDPICLL
-309 PSEGRV
+309 PTEGRV

-341 DFPGVSRAAAAE
+341 EFPGVSRAAAAE

-367 FASVFLLIALIALL
+367 FALVFVLIALIALL

-386 GMNFANRFVA
+386 GLNFANRFVA

-418 TKKTSGDLAHLGESF
+418 TRKTSGDLASLGESF

-442 QHTGLIAANDLI
+442 QHAGLIAANDLI
-454 DTRRRFTE
+454 DARRRFTE

-488 ERMLDLESEALIGQ
+488 ERILDLASDRLVGQ

-514 LAESE
+514 LAEGE
-519 SRPRALQQQQLQL
+519 ARQRAIQQQIQL
-532 TRSRGER
+532 TRTRGESKSER
-539 TVTVRVTSEQA
+539 TVTVRVTGEQA
-550 QGTSRGSVVTLD
+550 PGGARGSVVTLD

-567 VQAQRSSAWGDVARR
+567 VQAQRTSAWGDVARR

-602 RKYGKVITADKEVF
+602 RKYGKVITTDREVF

-652 LTEIAKQNLFMMRV
+652 LTEIAKQNLFMIRV

-674 FSAQGGAGSAE
+674 FSAQGGADKSE

-705 NAVEAVAEVPPAELG
+705 NAVEAVVEVPPETLG
-720 KGKIALSL
+720 KGRIALDL
-728 AVEDGFAVI
+728 AVDDGFAVI

-742 GKGFPVEG
+742 GKGFPAEG

-760 TREGGTGLGLAI
+760 TRDGGTGLGLAI

-779 HGGGIALND
+779 HGGGIELND

-796 VQMRVPREH
+796 VRMRVPREA
-805 GPEPS
+805 GPAQP
-810 ASGPQTSPVTTEE
+810 AAGGGDAGAPPPGQTPPRATDRTEE
-823 KGAAPT
+823 AGAVPT
-829 APRIAEMHA
+829 PRIAEMQA

>member
-1 MPFLRRSPPVEGPA
+1 MPPG
-15 PDPEGAAR
+15 D
-23 SSAEPVAEVA
+23 SAEAT
-33 GDGSR
+33 R
-38 PPADETVQ
+38 PD
-46 GAGQDAVAPEAVAQE
+46 
-61 TATQEAASEFS
+61 
-72 SDPDPGTPLAE
+72 
-83 SLRPGPRGPGW
+83 PRGPGW
-94 IGAAVV
+94 IGAVVV
-100 VTALVSALATF
+100 VTALVSATVTF
-111 LILAGVIRVTPT
+111 LILAGVIQVTPT
-123 PAYGVTLLGI
+123 RTIGVTLLAI
-133 NAALVLGLVFVIAWE
+133 NVALVLGLAVIIAWE
-148 ARVFLHAR
+148 ARVFLKAR
-156 KANAAV
+156 RANAAV
-162 ARLHSR
+162 ARLHTR
-168 IVGLFSLIAILPTVL
+168 IVGLFSLIAILPTIL
-183 LAVVASVTIDRGLSL
+183 LAVVASITIDRGLSL

-223 QSLAREIRILVD
+223 QSLAREIRILND
-235 DLTRARPNFDRDR
+235 DLTRARPNFDVNRD
-248 AWFENFLTTR
+248 WFENFLTTR

-274 DVVARA
+274 EVVARA
-280 KIDVLKQVRLPSA
+280 KIDVLKATRLPSA

-298 AATSTDPICLL
+298 AAKSNDPICLL
-309 PSEGRV
+309 PTEGRV

-341 DFPGVSRAAAAE
+341 EFPGVSRAAAAE
-353 YLTYDSLRRSIQIT
+353 YLTYDSLRRQIQIT
-367 FASVFLLIALIALL
+367 FASIFVLIALIALL

-418 TKKTSGDLAHLGESF
+418 ARKSDGDLAHLGASF

-442 QHTGLIAANDLI
+442 QHDGLTAANELI
-454 DTRRRFTE
+454 DSRRRFTE

-470 GVIGLDAAGFV
+470 GVIGIDAGGFA

-488 ERMLDLESEALIGQ
+488 ERMLDLAGEALVGQ
-502 PLARAVPELAPV
+502 RLAQAVPELAPV
-514 LAESE
+514 LAEGE
-519 SRPRALQQQQLQL
+519 SRQRAVQQQIQL
-532 TRSRGER
+532 TRAGRER

-550 QGTSRGSVVTLD
+550 HGTARGYVVTLD

-567 VQAQRSSAWGDVARR
+567 VSAQRTSAWADVARR

-602 RKYGKVITADKEVF
+602 RKYGKVITADREVF

-633 VDEFSAF
+633 VDEFSSF

-645 PAIAPND
+645 PAIAEND

-666 AHPDIDFA
+666 AHPEIDFA
-674 FSAQGGAGSAE
+674 FSTQDGAE
-685 KIVAAFDIR
+685 RITAAFDIR
-694 LLSQV
+694 LLSQA

-705 NAVEAVAEVPPAELG
+705 NAVEAVIEVPEAILG
-720 KGKIALSL
+720 KGRISLDL
-728 AVEDGFAVI
+728 AVEEGFALI
-737 TVTDN
+737 SITDN
-742 GKGFPVEG
+742 GKGFPAEG

-779 HGGGIALND
+779 HGGGIELND
-788 NPAGRGGQ
+788 NPTGRGGQ
-796 VQMRVPREH
+796 VRMRVPRAQAADAAA
-805 GPEPS
+805 GPT
-810 ASGPQTSPVTTEE
+810 AQAGAGPAATETETSTTVE
-823 KGAAPT
+823 KGAART
-829 APRIAEMHA
+829 APQIAEITR

>member
-1 MPFLRRSPPVEGPA
+1 MPRTRDRTEETSPA
-15 PDPEGAAR
+15 PPG
-23 SSAEPVAEVA
+23 
-33 GDGSR
+33 
-38 PPADETVQ
+38 
-46 GAGQDAVAPEAVAQE
+46 
-61 TATQEAASEFS
+61 EAAEATRA
-72 SDPDPGTPLAE
+72 D
-83 SLRPGPRGPGW
+83 PRGPGW

-100 VTALVSALATF
+100 VTALVSATLTF
-111 LILAGVIRVTPT
+111 LILAGVIQVTPT
-123 PAYGVTLLGI
+123 RMIGVTLLAI
-133 NAALVLGLVFVIAWE
+133 NVALVLGLGVIIAWE
-148 ARVFLHAR
+148 ARVFLKAR
-156 KANAAV
+156 RANAAV
-162 ARLHSR
+162 ARLHTR
-168 IVGLFSLIAILPTVL
+168 IVGLFSLIAILPTIL

-223 QSLAREIRILVD
+223 QSLAREIRILND
-235 DLTRARPNFDRDR
+235 DLTRARPNFDVNRD
-248 AWFENFLTTR
+248 WFENFLTTR

-274 DVVARA
+274 EVVARA
-280 KIDVLKQVRLPSA
+280 KIDVLKATRLPAA
-293 AAFEE
+293 AAFAE
-298 AATSTDPICLL
+298 AAKSNDPICLL
-309 PSEGRV
+309 PTEGRV

-341 DFPGVSRAAAAE
+341 EFPGVSRAAAAE
-353 YLTYDSLRRSIQIT
+353 YLTYDSLRRQIQVT
-367 FASVFLLIALIALL
+367 FASIFVLIALIALL

-418 TKKTSGDLAHLGESF
+418 ARKSDGDLAHLGASF

-442 QHTGLIAANDLI
+442 QHDGLTAANDLI
-454 DTRRRFTE
+454 DRRRRFTE

-470 GVIGLDAAGFV
+470 GVIGIDAGGYV

-488 ERMLDLESEALIGQ
+488 ERMLDLAGEALIGQ
-502 PLARAVPELAPV
+502 ALGQAVPELAPV
-514 LAESE
+514 LAEGE
-519 SRPRALQQQQLQL
+519 SRQRAVQQQIQL
-532 TRSRGER
+532 TRAGRER

-550 QGTSRGSVVTLD
+550 HGTTRGYVVTLD

-567 VQAQRSSAWGDVARR
+567 VSAQRTSAWADVARR

-602 RKYGKVITADKEVF
+602 RKYGRVITADREVF

-645 PAIAPND
+645 PAIAEND

-666 AHPDIDFA
+666 AHPEIDFA
-674 FSAQGGAGSAE
+674 FSTSGGPE
-685 KIVAAFDIR
+685 RITAAFDIR
-694 LLSQV
+694 LLSQA

-705 NAVEAVAEVPPAELG
+705 NAVEAVIEVPEEILG
-720 KGKIALSL
+720 KGKIGLDL
-728 AVEDGFAVI
+728 AVDEGFAVI
-737 TVTDN
+737 SITDN
-742 GKGFPVEG
+742 GKGFPAEG

-779 HGGGIALND
+779 HGGGIELND

-796 VQMRVPREH
+796 VRMRVPRAQ
-805 GPEPS
+805 GPDAS
-810 ASGPQTSPVTTEE
+810 AHPDTAATTVE
-823 KGAAPT
+823 KGAART
-829 APRIAEMHA
+829 APQIAEITR

>member
-1 MPFLRRSPPVEGPA
+1 MPRTRDRTEETSPA
-15 PDPEGAAR
+15 PPGEA
-23 SSAEPVAEVA
+23 AEVT
-33 GDGSR
+33 R
-38 PPADETVQ
+38 AD
-46 GAGQDAVAPEAVAQE
+46 
-61 TATQEAASEFS
+61 
-72 SDPDPGTPLAE
+72 
-83 SLRPGPRGPGW
+83 PRGPGW

-100 VTALVSALATF
+100 VTALVSATLTF
-111 LILAGVIRVTPT
+111 LILAGVIQVTPT
-123 PAYGVTLLGI
+123 RTIGVTLLAI
-133 NAALVLGLVFVIAWE
+133 NVALVLGLGVIIAWE
-148 ARVFLHAR
+148 ARVFLKAR
-156 KANAAV
+156 RANAAV
-162 ARLHSR
+162 ARLHTR
-168 IVGLFSLIAILPTVL
+168 IVGLFSLIAILPTIL

-223 QSLAREIRILVD
+223 QSLAREIRILND
-235 DLTRARPNFDRDR
+235 DLTRARPNFDVNRD
-248 AWFENFLTTR
+248 WFENFLTTR

-274 DVVARA
+274 EVVARA
-280 KIDVLKQVRLPSA
+280 KIDVLKATRLPAA
-293 AAFEE
+293 AAFAE
-298 AATSTDPICLL
+298 AAKSNDPICLL
-309 PSEGRV
+309 PTEGRV

-341 DFPGVSRAAAAE
+341 EFPGVSRAAAAE
-353 YLTYDSLRRSIQIT
+353 YLTYDSLRRQIQVT
-367 FASVFLLIALIALL
+367 FASIFVLIALIALL

-418 TKKTSGDLAHLGESF
+418 ARKSDGDLAHLGASF

-442 QHTGLIAANDLI
+442 QHDGLTAANDLI
-454 DTRRRFTE
+454 DRRRRFTE

-470 GVIGLDAAGFV
+470 GVIGIDAGGYV

-488 ERMLDLESEALIGQ
+488 ERMLDLAGEALIGQ
-502 PLARAVPELAPV
+502 ALGQAVPELAPV
-514 LAESE
+514 LAEGE
-519 SRPRALQQQQLQL
+519 SRQRAVQQQIQL
-532 TRSRGER
+532 TRAGRER

-550 QGTSRGSVVTLD
+550 HGTTRGYVVTLD

-567 VQAQRSSAWGDVARR
+567 VSAQRTSAWADVARR

-602 RKYGKVITADKEVF
+602 RKYGRVITADREVF

-645 PAIAPND
+645 PAIAEND

-666 AHPDIDFA
+666 AHPEIDFA
-674 FSAQGGAGSAE
+674 FSTSGGPE
-685 KIVAAFDIR
+685 RITAAFDIR
-694 LLSQV
+694 LLSQA

-705 NAVEAVAEVPPAELG
+705 NAVEAVIEVPEEILG
-720 KGKIALSL
+720 KGKIGLDL
-728 AVEDGFAVI
+728 AVDEGFAVI
-737 TVTDN
+737 SITDN
-742 GKGFPVEG
+742 GKGFPAEG

-779 HGGGIALND
+779 HGGGIELND

-796 VQMRVPREH
+796 VRMRVPRAQ
-805 GPEPS
+805 GPDAS
-810 ASGPQTSPVTTEE
+810 AHPDTAATTVE
-823 KGAAPT
+823 KGAART
-829 APRIAEMHA
+829 APQIAEITR